1 MIKDPIEKRIMD
13 FLNEVEE
20 IGELYNLKIRKSR
33 INKIGNYIYTCSVK
47 VLDNEYFEIDI

>member
-1 MIKDPIEKRIMD
+1 MGNEPFEKRIMD

-20 IGELYNLKIRKSR
+20 IGELYNLKIRTC
-33 INKIGNYIYTCSVK
+33 KITKMGRYIYTCSVK